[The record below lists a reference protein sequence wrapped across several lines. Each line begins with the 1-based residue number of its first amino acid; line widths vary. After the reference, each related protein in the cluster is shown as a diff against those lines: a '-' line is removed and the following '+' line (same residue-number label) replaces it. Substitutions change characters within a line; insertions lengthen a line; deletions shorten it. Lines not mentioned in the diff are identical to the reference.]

1 MSGGRPVPL
10 WSGSR
15 QEAPPGLTAIVC
27 GGGLAGLAAATVLV
41 ERGVPVT
48 VIEAENELGGRLRT
62 WPVTLP
68 DGSVLG
74 MERGFH
80 AFFRQYYNLRALLR
94 RIDPDLSR
102 LTPLRDYP
110 VLGPGGLVQSFE
122 DLPTRVPAN
131 FFAIVRRADTFRWR
145 DLLRVN
151 GRAALEMLRYSSDRT
166 YTRFD
171 GRTAREY
178 LDSLNF
184 PPAARRM
191 LFDVFSHSFF
201 NPEEKMSAADLL
213 MMFHYYFL
221 ANEEGLVF
229 DVLDDTFERSLLT
242 PLRDYLEARGVNFEL
257 GRRVTALSP
266 AARSIEGSVPGGAQR
281 DGWRVSHQATDGMG
295 SSREQDADLV
305 VLGLNVSALRALVE
319 ASPAAGDPPWRSRV
333 DSLSETSPFAV
344 WRMWLDRPTA
354 EGRAAFVGT
363 AGFPL
368 LDNISLYHL
377 FEAESREW
385 AARTGG
391 SVIELHAYGMPE
403 HSTEAEIRTA
413 MLAGLHE
420 LIPESRDAGLVH
432 EEFFI
437 ERDCPAFPPGGHAQR
452 PGVETPEPGL
462 ALAGD
467 FVRMDFP
474 TALMERATA
483 SGFLAASVLL
493 RPHGVSPEPLQS
505 VALKGPLA

>member
-1 MSGGRPVPL
+1 MSGGRAVPL
-10 WSGSR
+10 WSGER
-15 QEAPPGLTAIVC
+15 DDAPPGLTAIVC
-27 GGGLAGLAAATVLV
+27 GGGLAGLAAATVLA
-41 ERGVPVT
+41 ERGVSVT
-48 VIEAENELGGRLRT
+48 VIEAESQLGGRLRT

-94 RIDPDLSR
+94 RTDPELSR
-102 LTPLRDYP
+102 LIPLTDYP

-122 DLPTRVPAN
+122 NLPTRVPAN
-131 FFAIVRRADTFRWR
+131 FLAIVRRAETFRWR

-151 GRAALEMLRYSSDRT
+151 GRAALEMLRYHPERT
-166 YTRFD
+166 YSRFD
-171 GRTAREY
+171 QHTARAY
-178 LDSLNF
+178 LDSLKF

-201 NPEEKMSAADLL
+201 NPEEEMSAADLL

-242 PLRDYLEARGVNFEL
+242 PLRAYLEARGVSFEL
-257 GRRVTALSP
+257 GRRASAISSSERPVDDR
-266 AARSIEGSVPGGAQR
+266 RSATSSRLV
-281 DGWRVSHQATDGMG
+281 WRVSHDAVAGTGGTREEDTDF
-295 SSREQDADLV
+295 V
-305 VLGLNVSALRALVE
+305 VLALNVSALQALIA
-319 ASPAAGDPPWRSRV
+319 ASPGTWDPRWLSRIA
-333 DSLSETSPFAV
+333 SLGETRPFAV
-344 WRMWLDRPTA
+344 WRMWLDRPTVA
-354 EGRAAFVGT
+354 GRAAFVGT

-391 SVIELHAYGMPE
+391 SVVELHAYGMPE
-403 HSTEAEIRTA
+403 QATEAEIRTA

-420 LIPESRDAGLVH
+420 LIPETRDAGLLH
-432 EEFFI
+432 EEFFVR
-437 ERDCPAFPPGGHAQR
+437 RDCPAFPPGGHSQR

-467 FVRMDFP
+467 FVQLGFP

-483 SGFLAASVLL
+483 SGFLAASLLL
-493 RPHGVSPEPLQS
+493 RPFGVRPEPLRS
-505 VALKGPLA
+505 VAPRGPLA